1 MSLGTWDPD
10 AEKASEDIQL
20 DLQQLRRFID
30 WSRQERLDQLD
41 TLLQGNERQALSGLM
56 HLEAKQWEQAADTFD
71 NDELLLLL
79 RFFTLAEN
87 LPGWEAGESS
97 PVIPLAKTLRQRGAR
112 LDRELLLWIRSVN
125 QNRYLPYGPL

>member
-1 MSLGTWDPD
+1 MALGTWDPD
-10 AEKASEDIQL
+10 AEKASAAVQL

-30 WSRQERLDQLD
+30 WGRQEQLDQLD
-41 TLLQGNERQALSGLM
+41 ILLQGDERQTLSGLM
-56 HLEAKQWEQAADTFD
+56 HLEAAQWEQAAATFD

-97 PVIPLAKTLRQRGAR
+97 PVIPLARTLRKRGAR
-112 LDRELLLWIRSVN
+112 LDKDLLRWIRSVS